1 MTMFIVNQDYDKLL
15 SSQNYNQLIWI
26 DCVTCTC
33 LSPSNLL
40 LQQQFFQKR
49 IKALKNPAFRHCKE
63 GYVKGLPPR

>member
-49 IKALKNPAFRHCKE
+49 IKALKKSCVSALQRR
-63 GYVKGLPPR
+63 LRQRAAT